1 MGERRSKGR
10 GKRRG
15 TSRASRVVLE
25 PPKPAPEDK
34 LPPRT
39 IDQVTD
45 DELLEAILGQ
55 ATLSAQ
61 AFVLRVDVK
70 DLVRRLARKET
81 SQMLRD
87 ARAAA
92 DAVRA
97 TRLALAMPF
106 AAAELEALATSSGP
120 TDSVK
125 LAACQAVL
133 THGAAVR
140 KADLAE
146 SPDDKSGWKKPGAYP
161 IRLVQG
167 GKAESRRVGPDSE
180 APPAPPPSDDEKGA
194 A

>member
-1 MGERRSKGR
+1 MGERRAKGR
-10 GKRRG
+10 GKPRPGARHA
-15 TSRASRVVLE
+15 RAVLE
-25 PPKPAPEDK
+25 PPKPKPEDK

-39 IDQVTD
+39 IDEVTD
-45 DELLEAILGQ
+45 DELLDAILKQ
-55 ATLSAQ
+55 ATLSSA
-61 AFVLRVDVK
+61 AFVLRVDEKALVER
-70 DLVRRLARKET
+70 LVRPET
-81 SQMLRD
+81 RQILRD

-92 DAVRA
+92 DTMRA
-97 TRLALAMPF
+97 TRIALAMPF
-106 AAAELEALATSSGP
+106 AAAELEGLATSSGP

>member
-106 AAAELEALATSSGP
+106 AAAVLEAGATRWGP

-125 LAACQAVL
+125 LAACPGVL

-140 KADLAE
+140 KADAE
-146 SPDDKSGWKKPGAYP
+146 VSPAEEMRWPGPGVPPVRIVHSREEVEKLLNEDD
-161 IRLVQG
+161 
-167 GKAESRRVGPDSE
+167 
-180 APPAPPPSDDEKGA
+180 GA
-194 A
+194 ASSGSEEGAA